1 MSGIWGFVARTSHGH
16 LTVVARALTGVS
28 SGDLRLAGMSPVIR
42 AVLSIAVAIAAVVAL
57 ALSTG
62 TTVDV
67 VGGIAVSVATLV
79 FARAIMDFAAE
90 PGEKRQP
97 RGGPR

>member
-1 MSGIWGFVARTSHGH
+1 
-16 LTVVARALTGVS
+16 
-28 SGDLRLAGMSPVIR
+28 MSPVVR

-67 VGGIAVSVATLV
+67 VGGIAVFVATLV
-79 FARAIMDFAAE
+79 FTRAIMDFAAE
-90 PGEKRQP
+90 PGEKP
-97 RGGPR
+97 PSRGGPR